1 MSIRGII
8 MRPFQNAI
16 RHVAI
21 VTSIVLLGIAA
32 GCSKPADK
40 PAGRAATTSMSAPT
54 QSGSKLG
61 DLSEFRS
68 IAADV
73 AVLVDKS
80 DLPGAKAR
88 IKDLESAWDS
98 AEAGIKPRAAS
109 DWHVLDKAIDRAL
122 DALRASSPKQS
133 DCKAAIDDVVKAFD
147 SMKGQS

>member
-1 MSIRGII
+1 MHQIQKI
-8 MRPFQNAI
+8 I

-21 VTSIVLLGIAA
+21 VSSIFLLSIAA

-40 PAGRAATTSMSAPT
+40 PNPGATSGSVGTQS

-61 DLSEFRS
+61 DLSEFRT

-73 AVLVDKS
+73 SVLVDKN

-88 IKDLESAWDS
+88 IKDLESVWDS

-109 DWHVLDKAIDRAL
+109 DWHVVDKAIDHAL
-122 DALRASSPKQS
+122 DALRASNPQQN
-133 DCKAAIDDVVKAFD
+133 DCKARMDELLKAFD
-147 SMKGQS
+147 SMKSKA

>member
-1 MSIRGII
+1 
-8 MRPFQNAI
+8 MRPLQTII

-21 VTSIVLLGIAA
+21 VSSICLLSVAA

-40 PAGRAATTSMSAPT
+40 PGAGAPTTSMSAPA

-61 DLSEFRS
+61 DLSEFRT

-73 AVLVDKS
+73 AALVDKG
-80 DLPGAKAR
+80 DLPGAKTR
-88 IKDLESAWDS
+88 IKDLETSWDS

-122 DALRASSPKQS
+122 DELRASTPKQS
-133 DCKAAIDDVVKAFD
+133 DCKAAMDDLLKAFD
-147 SMKGQS
+147 LMKGKQ

>member
-1 MSIRGII
+1 
-8 MRPFQNAI
+8 MRTFKTVFS
-16 RHVAI
+16 HVAI
-21 VTSIVLLGIAA
+21 ISSLVLLGSLA

-40 PAGRAATTSMSAPT
+40 PAAGTSTSAMSASA

-73 AVLVDKS
+73 SALVEKN

-88 IKDLESAWDS
+88 IKDLETSWDS
-98 AEAGIKPRAAS
+98 AEAGIKPRAAA

-122 DALRASSPKQS
+122 DALRAGSPKQ
-133 DCKAAIDDVVKAFD
+133 DECKAAMDDLLKAFD
-147 SMKGQS
+147 SMKGKQ

>member
-1 MSIRGII
+1 
-8 MRPFQNAI
+8 MRPFQHII

-21 VTSIVLLGIAA
+21 VSSIFLLGIAA

-40 PAGRAATTSMSAPT
+40 PAAGAASGAMSAQT
-54 QSGSKLG
+54 QAGSKLG
-61 DLSEFRS
+61 DLSEFRN

-73 AVLVDKS
+73 ATIVDKN

-109 DWHVLDKAIDRAL
+109 DWHVVDKAIDRAL
-122 DALRASSPKQS
+122 DALRAGSPQQS
-133 DCKAAIDDVVKAFD
+133 DCKARMDELMKAFD
-147 SMKGQS
+147 SMKSA